1 VIDRGFEEALLHLNR
16 RGYPVRR
23 VRQELAPPG
32 FRDRMV
38 RDALAAGF
46 GEFLWLDPA
55 VCFDPSDVPRL
66 RAHNLPFVCGI
77 YPASGKRGLNCEF
90 PPGTTR
96 VRFGPGGGLQP
107 LVSSGLGFA
116 LIRRET
122 FEALAKTSPPGAEP
136 TYFAIPAAES
146 NPATQAAEDVGFCH
160 RVRECGIELVADMR
174 IRLWRFGSTR
184 LSWEDAGCD
193 RDRFDEYTL
202 RILPAEPTANTA
214 PGASTHPEPRGNL
227 LRGPATPL
235 APSFPRIGLF
245 VVTYQA
251 NAASLAA
258 TLASIRESDWGEE
271 PVVVMQPEDWPVSRE
286 SGSRNFK
293 RAFQAAVDGKYDF
306 ALVLEDDVR
315 VGQHLRHNVFANPL
329 VKRDQCDYLGLFIPD
344 LIADPW
350 QRQELHLGYR
360 LAKPRYAGPNALWER
375 NRIWGSQG
383 CLLSRRLLIAALER
397 WDRLVEG
404 QDTRILSVCAEF
416 QLPLWYTAP
425 CLVEHA
431 PVRSAFGTPDAYAPD
446 FDAEFRLE
454 SGQGFQPPEDVPG
467 WLTLPE
473 AELLWRTSRDRTV
486 LELGTACGRST
497 VCLAQSAERVVSVDL
512 TDQSEARE
520 WVRRYGLPER
530 VEFHQGDA
538 ADVCRTLK
546 GEFDVIV
553 IDTLHDAATV
563 TRDIAVAL
571 PRLTP
576 GGLLAFHD
584 YPDPAWPDLRRVVD
598 EHAQRLGWKR
608 VTQTDFLGVFRV

>member
-1 VIDRGFEEALLHLNR
+1 
-16 RGYPVRR
+16 
-23 VRQELAPPG
+23 
-32 FRDRMV
+32 
-38 RDALAAGF
+38 
-46 GEFLWLDPA
+46 
-55 VCFDPSDVPRL
+55 
-66 RAHNLPFVCGI
+66 
-77 YPASGKRGLNCEF
+77 
-90 PPGTTR
+90 
-96 VRFGPGGGLQP
+96 
-107 LVSSGLGFA
+107 
-116 LIRRET
+116 
-122 FEALAKTSPPGAEP
+122 
-136 TYFAIPAAES
+136 
-146 NPATQAAEDVGFCH
+146 
-160 RVRECGIELVADMR
+160 
-174 IRLWRFGSTR
+174 
-184 LSWEDAGCD
+184 
-193 RDRFDEYTL
+193 
-202 RILPAEPTANTA
+202 
-214 PGASTHPEPRGNL
+214 
-227 LRGPATPL
+227 
-235 APSFPRIGLF
+235 
-245 VVTYQA
+245 
-251 NAASLAA
+251 
-258 TLASIRESDWGEE
+258 
-271 PVVVMQPEDWPVSRE
+271 
-286 SGSRNFK
+286 
-293 RAFQAAVDGKYDF
+293 
-306 ALVLEDDVR
+306 